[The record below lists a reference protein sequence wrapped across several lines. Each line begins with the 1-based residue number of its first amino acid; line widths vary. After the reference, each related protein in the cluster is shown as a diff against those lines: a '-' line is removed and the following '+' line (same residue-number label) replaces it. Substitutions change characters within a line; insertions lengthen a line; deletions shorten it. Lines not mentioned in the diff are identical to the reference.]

1 MKFNA
6 AHYLLPL
13 LPALVLSTRQDYEEL
28 EKQLK
33 EVFKERSTV
42 LRQLTKTSRELD
54 GIKVNLQSLKN
65 DEQSSKTDVQK
76 LLELGQKQREEMKS
90 LQEALQNQ
98 LKETSEKAEKHQAT
112 INFLKTEVERKSK
125 MIRDLQNEVV
135 INLCSNAHGFPERGC
150 PHRQDHELLHGQ
162 LVVSMR
168 TAVDHIEGW
177 DQQDDFRVAGQ
188 VSNVTNKS
196 LKNKLLSGSKLC
208 GIHAEESKKIQA
220 QLKELRY
227 GKKDLLF
234 KAQQLTELEQK
245 LAVAKNE
252 LEKAALDRESQMKA
266 MKETVQLCLSS
277 VFRDQPPPLS
287 LFPSNP
293 TQMLHPPRT
302 IASRIPETR
311 TKSKPQQ
318 SSPGHHDSSQ
328 VQATK
333 EESRRTTVCGTQDEG
348 SSCLAKHE
356 EGPKSNNTAESELT
370 TQKLQMPL
378 CSECE
383 EKKVPEKTSASFDGT
398 PAREE
403 KLL

>member
-1 MKFNA
+1 MKFSP
-6 AHYLLPL
+6 AHYLLSL
-13 LPALVLSTRQDYEEL
+13 LPALVLSTRQDYEQL

-33 EVFKERSTV
+33 EVFKERSTI

-65 DEQSSKTDVQK
+65 DEKSAKTDVQK

-125 MIRDLQNEVV
+125 MIRDLQNE
-135 INLCSNAHGFPERGC
+135 
-150 PHRQDHELLHGQ
+150 
-162 LVVSMR
+162 
-168 TAVDHIEGW
+168 
-177 DQQDDFRVAGQ
+177 
-188 VSNVTNKS
+188 NKS

-234 KAQQLTELEQK
+234 KAQQLTDLEQK

-287 LFPSNP
+287 LITSNP
-293 TQMLHPPRT
+293 TQMLLPPRT
-302 IASRIPETR
+302 LAAKIPDAR
-311 TKSKPQQ
+311 TKSQVQQ
-318 SSPGHHDSSQ
+318 SPPGHNVSSPIES
-328 VQATK
+328 TK
-333 EESRRTTVCGTQDEG
+333 EETPRTTECDSQNEG
-348 SSCLAKHE
+348 KTCSLNHKGSA
-356 EGPKSNNTAESELT
+356 PQNASAESKPAP
-370 TQKLQMPL
+370 QKLQVAP

-383 EKKVPEKTSASFDGT
+383 VKKAPGEQLASFDGMAT
-398 PAREE
+398 REE

>member
-13 LPALVLSTRQDYEEL
+13 LPALVFSTRQDYEEL

-65 DEQSSKTDVQK
+65 DEQSSKMDVQK

-125 MIRDLQNEVV
+125 MIRDLQNE
-135 INLCSNAHGFPERGC
+135 
-150 PHRQDHELLHGQ
+150 
-162 LVVSMR
+162 
-168 TAVDHIEGW
+168 
-177 DQQDDFRVAGQ
+177 
-188 VSNVTNKS
+188 NKS

-266 MKETVQLCLSS
+266 MKETVQLCLTS

-293 TQMLHPPRT
+293 TQMLHPSRT
-302 IASRIPETR
+302 IASKIPDSR
-311 TKSKPQQ
+311 TKSKPQK
-318 SSPGHHDSSQ
+318 SSPGNHESSQ
-328 VQATK
+328 VQSAK
-333 EESRRTTVCGTQDEG
+333 EETRRTSVCGPQDEG
-348 SSCLAKHE
+348 SSCLVKPE
-356 EGPKSNNTAESELT
+356 EGPQRNVTAESEPT

-383 EKKVPEKTSASFDGT
+383 EKKGSEKRSASFDAT

-403 KLL
+403 KIL